1 MSKSLTFATRGSQLL
16 AWCGGAL
23 MLLSAALITLDV
35 LARNIFAS
43 TFFESFEISTY
54 ALAATVSFGMAYALS
69 TKAHIR
75 IEVLYILFPPSIRRA
90 LDIVAITALLAV
102 SLFLTWFGFQTL
114 ADSWALG
121 ARSNS
126 AMSVPL
132 AVPQTFWVAGLA
144 WFSVTCVVLA
154 ARTFVHLARGR
165 TDAVEKEVGIASLA
179 EEIAA
184 STEPPLSGLPV
195 SPAVERG

>member
-1 MSKSLTFATRGSQLL
+1 MGKGLSFATRGSQLL

-35 LARNIFAS
+35 FVRNLFAS
-43 TFFESFEISTY
+43 TFFESFELSTY
-54 ALAATVSFGMAYALS
+54 ALAATVSFGMAYALT

-75 IEVLYILFPPSIRRA
+75 IEVLYTLLPPPVRRA
-90 LDIVAITALLAV
+90 LDVLAISSLLAV
-102 SLFLTWFGFQTL
+102 SLFLTWFGFQTV

-132 AVPQTFWVAGLA
+132 AVPQAIWVAGLA
-144 WFSVTCVVLA
+144 WFCVTCVVLA
-154 ARTFVHLARGR
+154 ARTFVHLARGQA
-165 TDAVEKEVGIASLA
+165 DAVEREVGIASLA

-184 STEPPLSGLPV
+184 STELP
-195 SPAVERG
+195 SHMKTSAVAERA

>member
-23 MLLSAALITLDV
+23 MLVSAALISLDV
-35 LARNIFAS
+35 LARNLFAS
-43 TFFESFEISTY
+43 TFFESFELSTY

-75 IEVLYILFPPSIRRA
+75 IEVLYILFPPSLRRA
-90 LDIVAITALLAV
+90 LDILAIASLLGV
-102 SLFLTWFGFQTL
+102 SLFMTWFGFQTL

-132 AVPQTFWVAGLA
+132 AVPQAIWVAGLA
-144 WFSVTCVVLA
+144 WFSVTCLVLA

-165 TDAVEKEVGIASLA
+165 TDAIEREVGVASLT

-184 STEPPLSGLPV
+184 STEPLPN
-195 SPAVERG
+195 AAAERA

>member
-1 MSKSLTFATRGSQLL
+1 MSKGLTFATRGSQLL

-23 MLLSAALITLDV
+23 MLLSAALISLDV
-35 LARNIFAS
+35 IARNIFAS
-43 TFFESFEISTY
+43 TFFESFELSTY

-75 IEVLYILFPPSIRRA
+75 IEVLYVLFPRSLRRA
-90 LDIVAITALLAV
+90 LDILAIV
-102 SLFLTWFGFQTL
+102 SLLGVSLLMTWFGFQTL

-132 AVPQTFWVAGLA
+132 AVPQAIWVAGLA
-144 WFSVTCVVLA
+144 WFSVTCAVLA

-165 TDAVEKEVGIASLA
+165 TDAVEKEVGVASLT

-184 STEPPLSGLPV
+184 STEPLPSPL
-195 SPAVERG
+195 AERP